1 MREKKGMLRPG
12 GSLSDLGFDLV
23 SGALAGLP
31 QYRDQRVRA
40 PAPLPGLSQGGK
52 VWGPHPESH

>member
-1 MREKKGMLRPG
+1 MRWKKRGLRSADSVPR
-12 GSLSDLGFDLV
+12 LGLDLV

-31 QYRDQRVRA
+31 QYRDQRLRA

-52 VWGPHPESH
+52 VWGSHP